1 MFNRY
6 TGDMYSQGGLSDIN
20 MYDNPYL
27 GGEEN
32 MPQNTFQNYMPQNMY
47 QTMPQN
53 YMGQGYNMPAYAKGG
68 AVKVAKKKPEIRS
81 MAEKIRQK
89 GKGEDTIL
97 AHINPLEAKMLK
109 SIGGSGTINPDTGL
123 PQFGLFNKPGKWF
136 KSVAGGGL
144 GAVIGNILL
153 PGVGGVIG
161 GALGGAAGSKVR
173 GRKDVLGSALR
184 GAGMGAAL
192 PTIAGGLGSLA
203 SNFGSKGV
211 GQFLT
216 NYGNNNGI
224 LPSLDYLMGGGGTST
239 AANAGNMVPNSAMG
253 TSAGTGVS
261 AGSTGVDNLF
271 GSSLLKKAGSFLGK
285 PKNLLALGVAAS
297 SLANR
302 PKKQSAKS
310 LAAEQKELEKSLRLS
325 AEEMKEKE
333 AYLLA
338 EEQMRRRVARNK
350 FLPEERLGAIEPIYT
365 KTATPDEYR
374 RNRRWLEYYN
384 NPEFTGNPLPFKE
397 GGSVKKADKPMHK
410 NIKSTEVII
419 EMGMPAMHGLGMF
432 LGGNS
437 RGQDDQVHAILSDG
451 EFVIPADVVAHL
463 GDGNNNAGA
472 KKLDEMIKNI
482 RKSKGCKSGLP
493 PKAKCVD
500 CYMEM

>member
-1 MFNRY
+1 MS
-6 TGDMYSQGGLSDIN
+6 GMYPQSGVSG
-20 MYDNPYL
+20 MYNNPYL

-32 MPQNTFQNYMPQNMY
+32 MLNMPQNI
-47 QTMPQN
+47 PQN

-68 AVKVAKKKPEIRS
+68 TVKAGKKKPAIHS

-123 PQFGLFNKPGKWF
+123 PQFGLFNKPGKWL

-144 GAVIGNILL
+144 GAVIGNIML
-153 PGVGGVIG
+153 PGLGGVIG
-161 GALGGAAGSKVR
+161 GALGGAAGSKIR

-184 GAGMGAAL
+184 GAGMGMAL
-192 PTIAGGLGSLA
+192 PTVAGGLGSLA
-203 SNFGSKGV
+203 NGLGAKGM

-216 NYGNNNGI
+216 NYGNSNGI
-224 LPSLDYLMGGGGTST
+224 LSSLDSLIGSSGVSA
-239 AANAGNMVPNSAMG
+239 AANGGNMVPGSIMG
-253 TSAGTGVS
+253 AS
-261 AGSTGVDNLF
+261 AGSGVPAGGAGAESLF
-271 GSSLLKKAGSFLGK
+271 GSSLLKKAGSFLGE
-285 PKNLLALGVAAS
+285 PQNLLALGVAAS
-297 SLANR
+297 SFANR

-310 LAAEQKELEKSLRLS
+310 LAAEQKELEKAMRLS

-338 EEQMRRRVARNK
+338 EEQMRRRIARNK
-350 FLPEERLGAIEPIYT
+350 FLPEERLGAIEPLYT
-365 KTATPDEYR
+365 KTATPEEYR
-374 RNRRWLEYYN
+374 KNKRWLEYYN
-384 NPEFTGNPLPFKE
+384 NPEFTGNPIPFKK
-397 GGSVKKADKPMHK
+397 GGAVKKTSKPVH
-410 NIKSTEVII
+410 KSTEVII

-432 LGGNS
+432 LGGS
-437 RGQDDQVHAILSDG
+437 SCGQDDQVHAVLSDG

-472 KKLDEMIKNI
+472 KKLDGMIKNI

-493 PKAKCVD
+493 PKSKCVD

>member
-32 MPQNTFQNYMPQNMY
+32 MP
-47 QTMPQN
+47 
-53 YMGQGYNMPAYAKGG
+53 AYAKGG
-68 AVKVAKKKPEIRS
+68 AVKVAKKKPDIRS

-123 PQFGLFNKPGKWF
+123 PQFGLFNNPKKWM

-144 GAVIGNILL
+144 GAVIGNMLL

-192 PTIAGGLGSLA
+192 PTLAEGLGYLA
-203 SNFGSKGV
+203 GDLGARNM
-211 GQFLT
+211 GQYFT
-216 NYGNNNGI
+216 DYGNNNSVI
-224 LPSLDYLMGGGGTST
+224 SSLDSLFGSGVNPVST
-239 AANAGNMVPNSAMG
+239 TNGIS
-253 TSAGTGVS
+253 GVS
-261 AGSTGVDNLF
+261 AGDESPTGLF
-271 GSSLLKKAGSFLGK
+271 GSSLFKKAGKFLNK
-285 PKNLLALGVAAS
+285 PQNLLALGVTAS

-350 FLPEERLGAIEPIYT
+350 FLPEERLGAIEPLYV

-397 GGSVKKADKPMHK
+397 GGYVKKADKPMHK

-432 LGGNS
+432 LGGS
-437 RGQDDQVHAILSDG
+437 SCGQDDQVHAILSDG

-493 PKAKCVD
+493 PKAKCID

>member
-1 MFNRY
+1 
-6 TGDMYSQGGLSDIN
+6 MYSQGGLSDID

-32 MPQNTFQNYMPQNMY
+32 MPQNMY
-47 QTMPQN
+47 QPMPQN

-68 AVKVAKKKPEIRS
+68 AVKVAKKKPDIRS

-123 PQFGLFNKPGKWF
+123 PQFGLLNNPKKWM

-144 GAVIGNILL
+144 GAVIGNIML
-153 PGVGGVIG
+153 PGLGGVIG

-203 SNFGSKGV
+203 NGLGAKGM

-216 NYGNNNGI
+216 NYGSSNGI
-224 LPSLDYLMGGGGTST
+224 LSSLDSLIGSSGISA
-239 AANAGNMVPNSAMG
+239 AANGGSMAPTSIMGASA
-253 TSAGTGVS
+253 SAGVP
-261 AGSTGVDNLF
+261 AGGAGAERLF
-271 GSSLLKKAGSFLGK
+271 GSSLLGKAGSFLGK
-285 PKNLLALGVAAS
+285 PQNLLALGVAAS
-297 SLANR
+297 SMANR

-310 LAAEQKELEKSLRLS
+310 LAAEQKEFEKAMRLS

-350 FLPEERLGAIEPIYT
+350 FLPEERLGAIEPLYT
-365 KTATPDEYR
+365 KTATPEEYR
-374 RNRRWLEYYN
+374 KNRRWLEYYN
-384 NPEFTGNPLPFKE
+384 NPEFTGNPLPFKK
-397 GGSVKKADKPMHK
+397 GGSVKKADNPMNK

-432 LGGNS
+432 LGGS
-437 RGQDDQVHAILSDG
+437 SCGQDDQVHAILSDG

-493 PKAKCVD
+493 PKAKCID

>member
-1 MFNRY
+1 MRTEKMFNSY
-6 TGDMYSQGGLSDIN
+6 GSGMYSPNGLSD

-27 GGEEN
+27 GGGSE
-32 MPQNTFQNYMPQNMY
+32 MMNTSLNYI
-47 QTMPQN
+47 PQN
-53 YMGQGYNMPAYAKGG
+53 YTGQGYDMQAYAKGG
-68 AVKVAKKKPEIRS
+68 AVKAGKKKPAIHS
-81 MAEKIRQK
+81 MAEKIRKK

-97 AHINPLEAKMLK
+97 AHINPLEAKLLK

-123 PQFGLFNKPGKWF
+123 PQFGLFNNPKKWF

-144 GAVIGNILL
+144 GAVIGNIML

-161 GALGGAAGSKVR
+161 GALGGAAGSKIR
-173 GRKDVLGSALR
+173 GRKDVLGSAIR
-184 GAGMGAAL
+184 GAGMGMAL
-192 PTIAGGLGSLA
+192 PSIAGGLGSLA
-203 SNFGSKGV
+203 NGLGAKGM

-216 NYGNNNGI
+216 NYENSNGI
-224 LPSLDYLMGGGGTST
+224 LSSLDSLIGSSG
-239 AANAGNMVPNSAMG
+239 A
-253 TSAGTGVS
+253 SAGAGVPAGS
-261 AGSTGVDNLF
+261 AGAESLL

-285 PKNLLALGVAAS
+285 PQNLLALGVAAS
-297 SLANR
+297 SIANR

-310 LAAEQKELEKSLRLS
+310 LAAEQKELEKAMRLS

-338 EEQMRRRVARNK
+338 EEQMRRRIARNK
-350 FLPEERLGAIEPIYT
+350 FLPEERLGAIEPLYV
-365 KTATPDEYR
+365 KTATPEEYR
-374 RNRRWLEYYN
+374 KNKRWLEYYN
-384 NPEFTGNPLPFKE
+384 NPEFSGNPVPFKK
-397 GGSVKKADKPMHK
+397 GGSVKKAAKPVH
-410 NIKSTEVII
+410 KSTEIII
-419 EMGMPAMHGLGMF
+419 ETGMPAMHGLGMF
-432 LGGNS
+432 LGGS
-437 RGQDDQVHAILSDG
+437 SCGQDDQVPAILSDG

-493 PKAKCVD
+493 PKSKCID